1 MENKVPTTDIMVFTF
16 AKDSQINFIDEN
28 KDAYLFVYQI
38 LSRLLEEHNSEVSKI
53 GLGGYLHDV
62 SAYIS
67 YIIASYDSHR
77 RFLNMEESTYD
88 TSDFDPESEPG

>member
-1 MENKVPTTDIMVFTF
+1 MENKIPTTDIMVFAF
-16 AKDSQINFIDEN
+16 AKDSQINFINEN
-28 KDAYLFVYQI
+28 TDAYNFVYHI
-38 LSRLLEEHNSEVSKI
+38 LSRLLEEHDSEVHKI
-53 GLGGYLHDV
+53 GIGGYLHDV

-67 YIIASYDSHR
+67 YIIAGYDSHR